1 MGINRYSSSRRTHY
15 SDYTNHC
22 MRIYVSSNEPD
33 FDNSTDNKNWRAAN
47 EALKSFSREEQA
59 LLKAVYRHQLL
70 TLPDAVSIVASEH
83 NVRKQDIWQLL
94 GKLQRKIAW
103 LRGLL

>member
-1 MGINRYSSSRRTHY
+1 MRT
-15 SDYTNHC
+15 
-22 MRIYVSSNEPD
+22 YVSNDEPD
-33 FDNSTDNKNWRAAN
+33 FDNSTDNENWRAAN

-83 NVRKQDIWQLL
+83 NVRKQDVWSSL
-94 GKLQRKIAW
+94 GKLQRKIARI
-103 LRGLL
+103 RGLL